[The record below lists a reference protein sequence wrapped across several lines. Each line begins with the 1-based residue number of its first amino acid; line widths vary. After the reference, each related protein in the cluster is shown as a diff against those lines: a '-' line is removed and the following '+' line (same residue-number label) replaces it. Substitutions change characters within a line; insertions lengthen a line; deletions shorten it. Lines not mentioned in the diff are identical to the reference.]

1 MHAVGSPDFST
12 SLVPIVSWYF
22 NARTSRG
29 GRLFGQVSGGCPH
42 RLPDPR
48 VDGFGQARV
57 HTGGRVG
64 VPSTAVLKVA
74 GSAEFG
80 CFRPWDL
87 LGTLFAD
94 VPPSQGSRACAG
106 ADHATGGPGCTPAIP
121 AGESRETRT
130 PRTDLSGTETGLASP
145 LAAET
150 PLSGA
155 SG

>member
-1 MHAVGSPDFST
+1 MHAVGSPDLST

-22 NARTSRG
+22 NARTRCG
-29 GRLFGQVSGGCPH
+29 GRLVEQFRAGARTVYAH
-42 RLPDPR
+42 PR
-48 VDGFGQARV
+48 VDGFAQVRV
-57 HTGGRVG
+57 YTGGRFG

-80 CFRPWDL
+80 CFRPGDL

-94 VPPSQGSRACAG
+94 VPPSQGSRARAG